1 MSPTSG
7 FFLRNPRP
15 MILVRGPMSHDVNS
29 CRRQAEYC
37 RQAALRSPPALAE
50 EFMRLAE
57 TWMKLAEGL
66 DPEALEKAQPRRFKK
81 VG

>member
-1 MSPTSG
+1 
-7 FFLRNPRP
+7 
-15 MILVRGPMSHDVNS
+15 
-29 CRRQAEYC
+29 
-37 RQAALRSPPALAE
+37 
-50 EFMRLAE
+50 MRLAE